1 MFFEILTIVFSWI
14 LVFLTIVFLSPWF
27 IAYPVSRIIEFFK
40 KSEITERGSKIMC
53 FCLFFTIFAFCA
65 VNLCN
70 DLSPYIA
77 PTDESGS
84 FESSITNSETFSSPS
99 SLSSSD
105 IQHTPS
111 NGLPSVNSSQS
122 NHSSFSSE
130 TSSAPLTDDI
140 TGPLSTPAWWTEGG
154 HSYHFSPSCPSLSRS
169 SSVQSG
175 TLSDALDAGK
185 YDPCNICAYG

>member
-1 MFFEILTIVFSWI
+1 MLLSIFKFFGFLFQTLAYSIFLVGVFFTLGPMFVG
-14 LVFLTIVFLSPWF
+14 
-27 IAYPVSRIIEFFK
+27 IIELL
-40 KSEITERGSKIMC
+40 SKHQ
-53 FCLFFTIFAFCA
+53 
-65 VNLCN
+65 
-70 DLSPYIA
+70 
-77 PTDESGS
+77 
-84 FESSITNSETFSSPS
+84 
-99 SLSSSD
+99 LSSYGKRALSCFAICIGVALAVFCSIRD
-105 IQHTPS
+105 TYPEAIRSALPIDTDSLTESAERSSNSTASEHIPIPPTPE
-111 NGLPSVNSSQS
+111 PSKSSSQS